1 VTSLPKKISHDG
13 ILKTCRYSWQ
23 IENYYKR
30 FKSIMSFGDL
40 PKKSEKL
47 SSAWLKGKLMIGLL
61 MEILIAGSF
70 IFPYSHFE

>member
-1 VTSLPKKISHDG
+1 
-13 ILKTCRYSWQ
+13 
-23 IENYYKR
+23 
-30 FKSIMSFGDL
+30 MSFGDL